1 MTKSF
6 VVLMVIFVVIGASIG
21 GAFAGGVAVGKK
33 QQDEAPTGP
42 FAALGDVPNFAAASQ
57 QAAPSQLPQGV
68 PANVADSPA
77 LGQGGPGGLFPGAGG
92 GMFGIIEDITDNV
105 VTVNSPQGP
114 LQIVV
119 NEDTEIQTF
128 AEGSI
133 EDLEMGMLVTI
144 EGEINAE
151 TGSFDSTSIV
161 ALPGDAGA
169 QLGGGG
175 GFRRG
180 GAGAGGRQP

>member
-33 QQDEAPTGP
+33 QQDEAPTGS

-57 QAAPSQLPQGV
+57 QAASSQLPQGV

-77 LGQGGPGGLFPGAGG
+77 LGQGGPRGLFPGVGG
-92 GMFGIIEDITDNV
+92 GMVGVIEDITDNV

-119 NEDTEIQTF
+119 SEDTVIQTF
-128 AEGSI
+128 AEGAI
-133 EDLEMGMLVTI
+133 EDLEMGMLVTV
-144 EGEINAE
+144 EGERNAE

-161 ALPGDAGA
+161 ALPGDAGRTT
-169 QLGGGG
+169 GWWG

>member
-33 QQDEAPTGP
+33 QQDEAPTGS
-42 FAALGDVPNFAAASQ
+42 FAALGDGPNFTAPQ
-57 QAAPSQLPQGV
+57 QVPQQFPQGV
-68 PANVADSPA
+68 PANVAGSPA

-92 GMFGIIEDITDNV
+92 GMFGVIEDIADNV

-114 LQIVV
+114 IQIVV
-119 NEDTEIQTF
+119 SEDTVIQTF

-133 EDLEMGMLVTI
+133 EDLEMGMLVTA
-144 EGEINAE
+144 EGDVNAE

-161 ALPGDAGA
+161 ALPGDVGA
-169 QLGGGG
+169 LGGGG

>member
-21 GAFAGGVAVGKK
+21 GAFVGGVAVGKK
-33 QQDEAPTGP
+33 QQDEAPTGS
-42 FAALGDVPNFAAASQ
+42 FAALGDVPNFAADQQVSQ
-57 QAAPSQLPQGV
+57 QQFQQGV
-68 PANVADSPA
+68 PANVAGSPA

-119 NEDTEIQTF
+119 SQDTVIRTF
-128 AEGSI
+128 AEGTI
-133 EDLEMGMLVTI
+133 EDLEMGMLVTV
-144 EGEINAE
+144 EGERNAE
-151 TGSFDSTSIV
+151 TGSFDTTSIV
-161 ALPGDAGA
+161 ALPEEASA

-175 GFRRG
+175 GFRRP
-180 GAGAGGRQP
+180 GAGGR

>member
-33 QQDEAPTGP
+33 QQDEAPTGS
-42 FAALGDVPNFAAASQ
+42 FAALGDGPNFAAASQ